1 MVKVFIGNFFVGRVN
16 LQSSSTHYKQ
26 LFMLK
31 PFSIRSGTVKLVT
44 KGSHLVQLDGV
55 VISRV

>member
-1 MVKVFIGNFFVGRVN
+1 VKVYIGNFFVGRVN
-16 LQSSSTHYKQ
+16 LHASGTHYKQ

-31 PFSIRSGTVKLVT
+31 PFAIRSGTVKLVT
-44 KGSHLVQLDGV
+44 KGNHLVQLDGV